1 MKREYIVK
9 GMSCAACVRAVERA
23 AAKAKGAGD
32 PVVNLATEKLI
43 IDPLEGFD
51 ENDLIGRVKDAGYEL
66 ERASGARDIA
76 LQIEGMSCASCV
88 VAIEKSIEK
97 LEGVESVS
105 VNLTTER
112 ASVKY
117 DPGKTRIQD
126 IKNAIEK
133 AGYRAGTSTNSSN
146 DQDRLKRESTIK
158 AYKRRF
164 LISAVFAIPLF
175 VISMGH
181 MIGVKLP
188 AFLDPHMNPLNFALV
203 QLLLTAPIVFAG
215 KDFYTKGLAA
225 LFKKAPNMDTLV
237 GLGTG
242 AAFLYGVFATFQIA
256 AGNHAYAADLYFETA
271 GVIIALVSLGKY
283 FENLSKGMTSEAIRK
298 LMNLTP
304 KTAMLKRDGQYV
316 EIPLEEVEK
325 GDILLVKAGM
335 SVPVDGSV
343 ISGSST
349 VDQSM
354 LTGESIP
361 VDVKEGSKVTG
372 GTVNINGIIEIK
384 TTEVGSDTVLSRIIK
399 LVEDAQATKAPIAR
413 MADIVSGYFV
423 PLVLV
428 VAAIVFITWLLI
440 GYGFVFSMSM
450 TIAVLVIAC
459 PCALGLATPTAI
471 MVGTGRGAETG
482 ILFKNGEALETA
494 HRVDAIIFDKTGTVT
509 SGRPELTDITTSGGS
524 DSEYALKLVA
534 SIASRSSH
542 PLDRAIV
549 KAYDGELLE
558 VSEFSAIPGKGIRAL
573 VDGKDMRLGSRSFVG
588 ISDPFVEEQSKIL
601 SEQGKTVIV
610 ASINGELLAILA
622 IADVVKDSSREAIS
636 RLKTSGIKTYMV
648 TGDNERTARAIA
660 GQIGLDEVIAE
671 VMPQDKAEKVM
682 ELKRRGFTV
691 AMVGDGINDS
701 PALAAADVGIAIGSG
716 TDIAIEAADI
726 VLMKDD
732 LIDVANALSL
742 SRITIRNIKQNLFWA
757 FFYNT
762 VGIPIAA
769 GVFFLALGLRLNPMI
784 AGAAMAFS
792 SVSVVTN
799 ALRLKR
805 IPLKKEERT

>member
-146 DQDRLKRESTIK
+146 DEDRLKRESTIK

-203 QLLLTAPIVFAG
+203 QLLLTVPIVFAG

-558 VSEFSAIPGKGIRAL
+558 VSEFSAIPGKGIVAF